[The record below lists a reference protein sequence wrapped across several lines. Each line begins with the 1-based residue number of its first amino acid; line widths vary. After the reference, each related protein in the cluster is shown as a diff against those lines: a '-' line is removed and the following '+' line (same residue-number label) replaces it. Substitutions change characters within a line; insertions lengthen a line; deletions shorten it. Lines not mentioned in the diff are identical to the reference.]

1 MGLDAIRQY
10 PFLELAR
17 MPAFLLEIPNFS
29 RFLHLVRTIFHF
41 FQNTMRIRLRIHS
54 SMLWRYAPIS
64 ASL

>member
-1 MGLDAIRQY
+1 MGLDAIHQY

-17 MPAFLLEIPNFS
+17 IPAFRLEIPSFNS
-29 RFLHLVRTIFHF
+29 FLHLVQTRFHF

-54 SMLWRYAPIS
+54 SILWRYVPMS